1 MADAVELRAA
11 GSASDAGRR
20 VRRLALLELCVGY
33 GLILATVWTPRP
45 TQSWLWWASVLWIS
59 ASTSWSFPGWAA
71 MGFRR
76 GGFVASLW
84 VVALAAL
91 LSAAAVVAAIHLHTL
106 RIPHTVSGWV
116 LAWGGYTVWSFVQQ
130 FLLQGYFLF
139 RMLRLLPRREGAA
152 VTAAV
157 IFSVAHLPNP
167 LLTVVTLIW
176 GTVAC
181 FVFLRCR
188 NVYTLML
195 THAILGV
202 SLAITVPGPVI
213 HNMRVG
219 IGYLRYRE
227 PAKGKPVLID
237 PESGRVR

>member
-1 MADAVELRAA
+1 MADAVESRAI
-11 GSASDAGRR
+11 ASVEEAERR
-20 VRRLALLELCVGY
+20 GRRLALLELCVGY

-45 TQSWLWWASVLWIS
+45 AQGWLWWSSSLWIA
-59 ASTSWSFPGWAA
+59 ASTYWSFPGWAA

-84 VVALAAL
+84 VVALGAV
-91 LSAAAVVAAIHLHTL
+91 LSAIAVAVAIHLHTL
-106 RIPHTVSGWV
+106 RIPHTLMGWV

-139 RMLRLLPRREGAA
+139 RLLRLLPRREAAA
-152 VTAAV
+152 VAAAA
-157 IFSVAHLPNP
+157 IFAAAHLPNP
-167 LLTVVTLIW
+167 LLTSVTLIW
-176 GTVAC
+176 GIVAC

-202 SLAITVPGPVI
+202 SLAITVPGPKM

-227 PAKGKPVLID
+227 PPKGRPMLID
-237 PESGRVR
+237 PASGRVM

>member
-1 MADAVELRAA
+1 MDDAVEF
-11 GSASDAGRR
+11 GTDAGRR
-20 VRRLALLELCVGY
+20 GRWLALVELCVGY
-33 GLILATVWTPRP
+33 GLIVATVWTPRP
-45 TQSWLWWASVLWIS
+45 AQAWLWWASALWIA
-59 ASTSWSFPGWAA
+59 ASTCWSFPGWQA

-84 VVALAAL
+84 VVALAAVV
-91 LSAAAVVAAIHLHTL
+91 SAAALAIAIQLHTL
-106 RIPHTVSGWV
+106 RIPHTVKGWV

-139 RMLRLLPRREGAA
+139 RLLRLLPRREAAA
-152 VTAAV
+152 VTAAA
-157 IFSVAHLPNP
+157 IFAAAHLPNP

-176 GTVAC
+176 GTTAC

-219 IGYLRYRE
+219 IGYLRYRQ
-227 PAKGKPVLID
+227 PAKGKPMLID
-237 PESGRVR
+237 PQTGRVL